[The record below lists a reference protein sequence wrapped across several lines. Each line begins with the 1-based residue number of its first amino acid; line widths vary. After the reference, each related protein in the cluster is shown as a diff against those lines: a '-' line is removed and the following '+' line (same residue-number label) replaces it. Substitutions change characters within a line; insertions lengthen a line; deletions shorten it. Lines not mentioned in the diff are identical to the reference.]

1 MRCGRFWEAEVL
13 AEIPFVI
20 LIAGAALLGLYLANI
35 FYDTKAIPHH
45 VSRKLGHLGGC
56 VGFLLCPFLF
66 SSFWWPL
73 ILTTGFTFLLLYARW
88 RKPTLFRGVGGSG
101 RLQALA
107 EVHYP
112 ATGIPIIAIGWGLL
126 GEPWLAIVPLAFMGG
141 GDAIT
146 GLIRNRVYGREVKGN
161 WGSLGMFI
169 TCLLFAY
176 FFEPYWIGAVGAVVA
191 TLVERF
197 TPTKHYLDDNLTIPL
212 VSFAV
217 MATLYVCLL

>member
-1 MRCGRFWEAEVL
+1 LVS
-13 AEIPFVI
+13 EIPFAI
-20 LIAGAALLGLYLANI
+20 LIAGAAILGLYLANL
-35 FYDTKAIPHH
+35 FYDTKVIPHH

-73 ILTTGFTFLLLYARW
+73 ILTTGFTILLIYARW

-112 ATGIPIIAIGWGLL
+112 ATGILVIAIGWGVM

-146 GLIRNRVYGREVKGN
+146 GLIRNRVYRREVKGN
-161 WGSLGMFI
+161 WGSLGMLLV
-169 TCLLFAY
+169 CLTLAY
-176 FFEPYWIGAVGAVVA
+176 FVKPYWLGVAGAITAV
-191 TLVERF
+191 LFEKF
-197 TPTKHYLDDNLTIPL
+197 TPTRHYLDDNLTVPL
-212 VSFAV
+212 ASFAA
-217 MATLYVCLL
+217 MAALYYLV